1 MAPDAQNPAPS
12 SASEPTE
19 PSKVRPLESAANE
32 AGDNIDGPP
41 SKRVKLDGE
50 APSATSLKPKDCSE
64 RRRGLAPIKAE
75 YHSPPLRRK
84 LFTIRDDSDTLVND
98 SAARDDDAAEAAGY
112 NDRDGDG
119 KQGKKRREKQK
130 GKNTNRRFQRSH
142 DEKGLCG
149 TITHNPEFS
158 PRPCQYGDNCKF
170 EHNLRKY
177 LKEHK
182 KEDLKTFGGICPVWE
197 AFGVCSAG
205 WRCRF
210 VGSHMAERKLEDGRK
225 ELVLVEDE
233 EKKEKAA
240 PAPAATSSINATEL
254 GVVNLV
260 STENKQLMTRK
271 KFLTPKADAFNDWIT
286 VTSKELEERFH
297 GRNLE
302 DDEDTEGKDT
312 NGKAEG
318 NGEGESEA
326 KASSEENKARYTEPP
341 FLPSEKRRLYFGPE
355 TPVLAPLTTQGNLPF
370 RRLCVELGAQFTYS
384 EMAMSLP
391 LMQGTKGEWALMK
404 AHESEIQP
412 PTISPKQPVVKGY
425 DNSRDLKFGAQIAG
439 NRPWQALKATEIL
452 TALCPHLRVV
462 DLNCGCPIDL
472 VYRDGAGSAL
482 LEHPSKLEK
491 ILRGMNSV
499 SGEVPITAKI
509 RMGTKDNYPIALKLA
524 ERLVIGG
531 YESNELGQ
539 GPAGIGALTLHGRSR
554 QQRYTR
560 EADWG
565 YISECSALV
574 KRLNAKRDEVVDTVR
589 EPDERLLPSAGK
601 VYFIGNGDCYS
612 HADYNNAI
620 TNSGVDSV
628 MVARGALIKPWIFEE
643 IQAGQY
649 LDKSS
654 SERLA
659 YIERFVKHGLEAWG
673 SDEHGIGTTRRFL
686 LEWLSFTCRYV
697 PVGILEYLPPKIND
711 RPPAWRGR
719 DELET
724 LLASDHYL
732 DWIKISEMFLG
743 PADKDFKFTP
753 KHKSNSYD
761 VVAEG

>member
-1 MAPDAQNPAPS
+1 MASDAQNPAPS
-12 SASEPTE
+12 GTSEPQ
-19 PSKVRPLESAANE
+19 PSKGRPLEGAADEVNSNPE
-32 AGDNIDGPP
+32 GPS
-41 SKRVKLDGE
+41 SKRVKLDE
-50 APSATSLKPKDCSE
+50 APSVTAAPKPENGQE
-64 RRRGLAPIKAE
+64 RRKGLAPIKAE
-75 YHSPPLRRK
+75 YIHPRTSSQAVQ
-84 LFTIRDDSDTLVND
+84 FQDSDARAND
-98 SAARDDDAAEAAGY
+98 RQGRDDDEAEAAGY
-112 NDRDGDG
+112 NDREGDG
-119 KQGKKRREKQK
+119 KKGKNKRREKNK

-142 DEKGLCG
+142 DERGLCG
-149 TITHNPEFS
+149 TVNHNPEFS
-158 PRPCQYGDNCKF
+158 PKPCQYGDNCKF
-170 EHNLRKY
+170 EHDLRKY

-182 KEDLKTFGGICPVWE
+182 KEDLKNFGGICPVWE

-210 VGSHMAERKLEDGRK
+210 VGSHMTERELEDGRK

-233 EKKEKAA
+233 EKKKKASSGLSA
-240 PAPAATSSINATEL
+240 PSSINAAEL

-271 KFLTPKADAFNDWIT
+271 KFPTPKADKFNDWINI
-286 VTSKELEERFH
+286 TSKELEERFH
-297 GRNLE
+297 GRNFEEGE
-302 DDEDTEGKDT
+302 DGEKKET
-312 NGKAEG
+312 NGKAEENG
-318 NGEGESEA
+318 NGESAA
-326 KASSEENKARYTEPP
+326 KESSEENKARYTEPP

-384 EMAMSLP
+384 EMAMSVP
-391 LMQGTKGEWALMK
+391 LIQGTKGEWALMK
-404 AHESEIQP
+404 AHESEILP
-412 PTISPKQPVVKGY
+412 PTISPKQPVVQGY
-425 DNSRDLKFGAQIAG
+425 EHSRDMRFGAQIAG

-452 TALCPHLRVV
+452 TALCPHLRVI

-509 RMGTKDNYPIALKLA
+509 RMGTKDNYPTALKLA

-531 YESNELGQ
+531 HESNELGQ

-554 QQRYTR
+554 QQRYSR
-560 EADWG
+560 AADWG

-574 KRLNAKRDEVVDTVR
+574 KRLNEQRDEVADTIR
-589 EPDERLLPSAGK
+589 EPDERLQPSAGK
-601 VYFIGNGDCYS
+601 VFFLGNGDCYS
-612 HADYNNAI
+612 HADYNDAI

-628 MVARGALIKPWIFEE
+628 MVARGALVKPWIFEE

-649 LDKSS
+649 MDKSS
-654 SERLA
+654 SERLT

-673 SDEHGIGTTRRFL
+673 SDEHGVGTTRRFL

-697 PVGILEYLPPKIND
+697 PIGILEYLPPSIQD